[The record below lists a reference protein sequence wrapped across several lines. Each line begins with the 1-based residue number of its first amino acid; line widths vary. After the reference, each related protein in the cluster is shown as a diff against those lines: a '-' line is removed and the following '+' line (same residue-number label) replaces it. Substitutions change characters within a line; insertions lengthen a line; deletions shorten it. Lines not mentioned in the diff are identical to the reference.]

1 MKLQTKHFGELEF
14 AQDKIITFSQGLIA
28 FEEKKRFIIINS
40 EDENLPFAW
49 MQSVDDPNLT
59 FVIMNPF
66 VFKKDYDFKLPKEV
80 VEELDIKEEKD
91 VAIFAIVVVPV
102 DINKMTANLLAPL
115 VINERNKTGKQVV
128 LNDKRYT
135 TKHLIKEELK
145 KNNQGGCNHAGT
157 DAKEK

>member
-1 MKLQTKHFGELEF
+1 MKLSTKHFGEIEVSR
-14 AQDKIITFSQGLIA
+14 DKIITFSQGLIA
-28 FEEKKRFIIINS
+28 FEEKKQFLIINN
-40 EDENLPFAW
+40 EEENLPFVW
-49 MQSVDDPNLT
+49 LQSVDDPNLT

-66 VFKKDYDFKLPKEV
+66 IFKKDYDFKLSQEI

-91 VAIFAIVVVPV
+91 VAVFSIVVVPA

-115 VINERNKTGKQVV
+115 VINERNKKGKQVV

-157 DAKEK
+157 DKEGK